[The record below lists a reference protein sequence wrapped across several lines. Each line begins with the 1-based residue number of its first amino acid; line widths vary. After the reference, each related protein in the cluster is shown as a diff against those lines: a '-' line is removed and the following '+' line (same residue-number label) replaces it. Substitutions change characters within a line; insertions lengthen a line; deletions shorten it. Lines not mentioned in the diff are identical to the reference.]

1 MSEVAEQGRDGDGRS
16 KRRRTGAAFA
26 GRQCLSEYPPRL
38 DGCLWERLT
47 RVLRSTAMGRRAS
60 DVWGIL
66 CGCAGQGEA
75 LPIRPVAAGWR
86 EARVLFCGSEHG
98 ASVEEAGPGGRRAV
112 LVSNTEV
119 MCRYRHLFTD
129 ISVTRRWVA
138 LLSVPESPSPGH

>member
-1 MSEVAEQGRDGDGRS
+1 M
-16 KRRRTGAAFA
+16 
-26 GRQCLSEYPPRL
+26 
-38 DGCLWERLT
+38 
-47 RVLRSTAMGRRAS
+47 
-60 DVWGIL
+60 WGIL

-138 LLSVPESPSPGH
+138 LLSVPESPSPGYYGTVVLSRDNGFTPVLKSYVTSGIFSDSALTRVDRGADHDAP